1 MEAII
6 EMSALS
12 GGFRVERSEL
22 PAVHQLGLHVD
33 ADAFMNLV
41 EQGGV

>member
-12 GGFRVERSEL
+12 RKLTYERSTL
-22 PAVHQLGLHVD
+22 PAIHQMGLHVD
-33 ADAFMNLV
+33 ADAFMTIV
-41 EQGGV
+41 EGGA